1 MDANSAV
8 LRGQARYS
16 SEWREPNRSICTCT
30 VWVGR
35 AVPPWTGQGRLK
47 GNWSTIPA
55 DCCPKG
61 RLGPE
66 LSYHL
71 DFQKKTYIKIYVINW
86 HVLVF
91 KTKSGT
97 SKTCLKGT
105 CLIYQKR
112 RLLWQQ
118 VSKEPGKIW
127 GIKIPARDD
136 ISSSE
141 EDKRL
146 GI

>member
-1 MDANSAV
+1 M
-8 LRGQARYS
+8 
-16 SEWREPNRSICTCT
+16 
-30 VWVGR
+30 
-35 AVPPWTGQGRLK
+35 
-47 GNWSTIPA
+47 
-55 DCCPKG
+55 
-61 RLGPE
+61 
-66 LSYHL
+66 
-71 DFQKKTYIKIYVINW
+71 
-86 HVLVF
+86 LVF
-91 KTKSGT
+91 KTKSET

-118 VSKEPGKIW
+118 VSKESGKTQ

-146 GI
+146 GIWRHMLSKTGPLLGGKQ